1 MITTEAKVK
10 ILEGIKTRRGNFP
23 SASKMAVSLGI
34 SPSQFSRIMSG
45 DIDRVISDPQ
55 WITIARKLEIQW
67 GNSPAWVTARTP
79 MFVYIEKQLEACQ
92 TFALSGLLCDIA
104 DIGKT
109 YAAKCYVKENPN
121 SVYID
126 CSQAK
131 SKQKLIRL
139 IAREYGLSNTG
150 RYQDVYEDLIYY
162 LKSITNPLII
172 LDEAGDLDYP
182 AFLELK
188 AMWNATERACGWYMM
203 GADGLK
209 AKIESNL
216 SRKKVGY
223 AEIFSRFGNR
233 YQKVSPE
240 GKGERDHFLQ
250 MQASMVAAANG
261 APQSQLQHIYVKTAG
276 SLRRIFT
283 EVQKLK
289 N

>member
-1 MITTEAKVK
+1 MITIETKEK
-10 ILEGIKTRRGNFP
+10 ILEGIKSRRGKFP
-23 SASKMAVSLGI
+23 SDSKMAVSLGV
-34 SPSQFSRIMSG
+34 SPSQFSRIMRG
-45 DIDRVISDPQ
+45 DFDRVISDPQ

-67 GNSPAWVTARTP
+67 GNEPEWITARTP
-79 MFVYIEKQLEACQ
+79 VYNFIISQLEACQ
-92 TFALSGLLCDIA
+92 NFALSGLLCDIA

-109 YAAKCYVKENPN
+109 YAARCYVKEHANA
-121 SVYID
+121 VYID

-139 IAREYGLSNTG
+139 IAREFGLSNTG
-150 RYQDVYEDLIYY
+150 RYQDVYDDLIYY
-162 LKSITNPLII
+162 LRSITTPLII

-188 AMWNATERACGWYMM
+188 AMWNATERSCGWYMM

-209 AKIESNL
+209 AKIDSNL
-216 SRKKVGY
+216 SRRKVGY

-233 YQKVSPE
+233 YQRVSPD
-240 GKGERDHFLQ
+240 GKGERERFLQ
-250 MQASMVAAANG
+250 VQANMVAVANG
-261 APQSQLQHIYVKTAG
+261 TARDNLQTIYHKTDG